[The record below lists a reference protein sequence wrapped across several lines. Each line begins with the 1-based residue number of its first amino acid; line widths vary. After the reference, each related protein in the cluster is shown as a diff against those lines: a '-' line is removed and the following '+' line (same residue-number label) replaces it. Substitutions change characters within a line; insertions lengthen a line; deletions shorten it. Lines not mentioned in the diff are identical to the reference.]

1 MAAFFRLGLV
11 ILLIEA
17 IFFVLIWLYMHSTR
31 RESLE
36 KEWDRR
42 HPDRAGASAQRQ
54 EFVRRS
60 MRGYGKRIRMPL
72 FLLVIVVP
80 LVTILT
86 IIIIVNHR

>member
-1 MAAFFRLGLV
+1 MAAFFRLGLF

-17 IFFVLIWLYMHSTR
+17 VFFVLIWLYMRSTR

-42 HPDRAGASAQRQ
+42 HPDLAGPSAQRQ

-60 MRGYGKRIRMPL
+60 MLGYGKRIRTPL

-80 LVTILT
+80 LAAILT
-86 IIIIVNHR
+86 IIIFVNHR